1 MKKQLI
7 KRIVALIAVV
17 LIVICI
23 ITTLIFAVTGNKN
36 LWGMFVIT
44 ILLPILLWG
53 YLIVYRLFNKK
64 D

>member
-36 LWGMFVIT
+36 LWGMFAIT